1 MNGIKHSEFNLLL
14 ISSCVK
20 SGFVVYTTIYM
31 PKRDNG
37 FEDTLEMHRH
47 EGVARRKSS
56 TQRKV
61 SQSYT

>member
-1 MNGIKHSEFNLLL
+1 M
-14 ISSCVK
+14 
-20 SGFVVYTTIYM
+20 SGFVVYAKI
-31 PKRDNG
+31 

-61 SQSYT
+61 SKSYT